1 MDKKK
6 DVLALN
12 APRTCGNIY
21 YRKMMNLMAFLKVT
35 SKK

>member
-6 DVLALN
+6 DEVALN

-21 YRKMMNLMAFLKVT
+21 YRKNDEFYGIFK
-35 SKK
+35 SH